1 MKKLFSSLFLVSFM
15 VISIGQT
22 VSDCDYKFNNGI
34 VVKTD
39 RCWEQVWIQQ
49 SYSALAAGDNKP
61 LAVSI
66 RTMGDLTS
74 GSSFKLLNNGK
85 EVNLKGAAPGTYD
98 LKMSFNLSGNT
109 GSLGFVAN
117 KIIIKPKSK
126 TTVTV
131 TLYNY
136 LISISEAKGTGDG
149 LANFDSKVIT
159 YKNCIDPN
167 TNQAIPTFYMKGKDD
182 NSVTPDQM
190 TSKTSGKIKPGVYD
204 VLVTLDLSG
213 RKQKIWLQNFN
224 MKPDV
229 SYKILTNLNAGEVIY
244 KGGDKDIKSMH
255 FYSAGT
261 AAKQSGTP
269 SPIKNLELF
278 ANEDITSTNACPPG
292 SYDVLL
298 ESKKGDKFEWRKNVI
313 VKTSTRT
320 EVK

>member
-1 MKKLFSSLFLVSFM
+1 M

-49 SYSALAAGDNKP
+49 SYSALPAGDNTP

-74 GSSFKLLNNGK
+74 GSSFKLLSNGK

-109 GSLGFVAN
+109 GNLGFVAN
-117 KIIIKPKSK
+117 KIIIKPKTK

-149 LANFDSKVIT
+149 MANFDSKVIT
-159 YKNCIDPN
+159 YKNCTDPN

-204 VLVTLDLSG
+204 VMVTLDLSG

-244 KGGDKDIKSMH
+244 NGGNKDIKSMH
-255 FYSAGT
+255 FYSGRNCCKT
-261 AAKQSGTP
+261 KWHTV
-269 SPIKNLELF
+269 
-278 ANEDITSTNACPPG
+278 TNKKPG
-292 SYDVLL
+292 ALC
-298 ESKKGDKFEWRKNVI
+298 K
-313 VKTSTRT
+313 
-320 EVK
+320 